1 MVRNSRASSAIAW
14 SDRYLRR
21 VDNGRMS
28 FRISRRGLLRG
39 GAAVVAGGALHRTG
53 FAAAGGAPPLE
64 EVGYGQVTLKS
75 APHLDQMDNVRSV
88 LMELSDDSLLMP
100 FRKMAGQNAPGEDL
114 GGWYQYLREY
124 DYRHG
129 DAGFAPGAT
138 FGQWVSALA
147 RMVAVSG
154 DETLRQ
160 RVLRLNQLYAQ
171 TISREYFAKT
181 RFPAYSFDKLL
192 CGLMDS
198 HRLAGDDDAFEILER
213 TLNAAEPELPGHA
226 VEHDV
231 AWRPGKDPKDISW
244 AWDESY
250 TSSENLYLV
259 SAQMGVAGRRYRE
272 MADRYLDDA
281 AYFDPLARG
290 ENVMWGRHAYSYV
303 NSLCSAMQAY
313 MVGGS
318 AKHLQAARN
327 GFDLLVAQS
336 FATGGWGPDET
347 LRKPASGE
355 VFASLTETHNTFETP
370 CGAYAH
376 MKLTRYLLRCT
387 REGRYG
393 DSMERM
399 MYNTVLG
406 SLPMHTDGRA
416 FYYSDYYSGSAA
428 KDAGSQAAAVGAVRV
443 YSAHR
448 WPCCAGTLP
457 QVVADY
463 WINGYFREPG
473 AVWVNLYL
481 PSVLRWTEGDA
492 KVEMELEG
500 AYPEN
505 GRVRMRLKSSQP
517 VSFALKLR
525 IPAWADGASAR
536 VNEKPVEMS
545 TVAGFATIRRKWQ
558 TGDVVDL
565 DLPMRLRMEVLDAAH
580 PETVAVMFGPR
591 VLFALA
597 AGPVKVTRTQVFAAR
612 QAGGGE
618 WTMDSANGP
627 LRMVPFTS
635 VGENTYSTYI
645 RVSA

>member
-1 MVRNSRASSAIAW
+1 MSICQSMTTGMGMQALRRGQHLDSGSSA
-14 SDRYLRR
+14 
-21 VDNGRMS
+21 
-28 FRISRRGLLRG
+28 
-39 GAAVVAGGALHRTG
+39 
-53 FAAAGGAPPLE
+53 
-64 EVGYGQVTLKS
+64 
-75 APHLDQMDNVRSV
+75 
-88 LMELSDDSLLMP
+88 LS
-100 FRKMAGQNAPGEDL
+100 
-114 GGWYQYLREY
+114 
-124 DYRHG
+124 
-129 DAGFAPGAT
+129 
-138 FGQWVSALA
+138 
-147 RMVAVSG
+147 RMVAVTG
-154 DETLRQ
+154 DERLRQ

-171 TISREYFAKT
+171 TISTQYFAKT

-198 HRLAGDDDAFEILER
+198 HRLAKDAAALAILGR
-213 TLNAAEPELPGHA
+213 TLDAAEPELPGHA

-231 AWRPGKDPKDISW
+231 AWRPGKDPFW

-259 SAQMGVAGRRYRE
+259 SAQMGAAGRRYRE

-281 AYFDPLARG
+281 PYYDPLARG
-290 ENVMWGRHAYSYV
+290 QNVMWGRHAYSYV

-313 MVGGS
+313 MVAGS
-318 AKHLQAARN
+318 GKHLQAARN

-336 FATGGWGPDET
+336 YATGGWGPDET
-347 LRKPASGE
+347 LRKPESGE
-355 VFASLTETHNTFETP
+355 VFASLTNTHNTFETP

-393 DSMERM
+393 DSMERV

-416 FYYSDYYSGSAA
+416 FYYSDYYSSSAGEDVGDSAQSTGA
-428 KDAGSQAAAVGAVRV
+428 KRV
-443 YSAHR
+443 YSVHG

-481 PSVLRWTEGDA
+481 PSVLQWSESGA
-492 KVEMELEG
+492 KLEMELEG
-500 AYPEN
+500 GYPEN
-505 GRVRMRLKSSQP
+505 GRVRLRMKSSKP
-517 VSFALKLR
+517 VTFALKLR
-525 IPAWADGASAR
+525 IPAWSGGATAR
-536 VNEKPVEMS
+536 VNGKPVELPV
-545 TVAGFATIRRKWQ
+545 VAGFATVRRKWR

-597 AGPVKVTRTQVFAAR
+597 AGPVSMSRAQVLSA
-612 QAGGGE
+612 QQTGGGE
-618 WTMDSANGP
+618 WTMESAKGP
-627 LRMVPFTS
+627 VRMVPFTS
-635 VGENTYSTYI
+635 VGDSTYSTYI
-645 RVSA
+645 RVNA

>member
-1 MVRNSRASSAIAW
+1 MSSK
-14 SDRYLRR
+14 
-21 VDNGRMS
+21 
-28 FRISRRGLLRG
+28 ISRRGLLQAGATVAAVGALQRTGLAAVG
-39 GAAVVAGGALHRTG
+39 GAS
-53 FAAAGGAPPLE
+53 PLA
-64 EVGYGQVTLKS
+64 EVGYAQVTLKS

-88 LMELSDDSLLMP
+88 LMGLSNDSLLMP
-100 FRKMAGQNAPGEDL
+100 FRQMAGHEAPGEDL
-114 GGWYQYLREY
+114 GGWYGYLPTY

-129 DAGFAPGAT
+129 DAGFAPGHA
-138 FGQWVSALA
+138 FGQWVSAMS
-147 RMVAVSG
+147 RMVAISE
-154 DETLRQ
+154 DDRLRQ
-160 RVLRLNQLYAQ
+160 RVLRLNQLFAQ
-171 TISREYFAKT
+171 TISTEYFAKT
-181 RFPAYSFDKLL
+181 RFPAYTFDKLV

-198 HRLAGDDDAFEILER
+198 HRLAGDSDAFGILER

-231 AWRPGKDPKDISW
+231 AWRSGKDRQDPSW

-250 TSSENLYLV
+250 TLPENLYLV
-259 SAQMGVAGRRYRE
+259 SAQMGAAGRRYRE
-272 MADRYLDDA
+272 MASRYLDDA

-290 ENVMWGRHAYSYV
+290 ENVLWGRHAYSYV
-303 NSLCSAMQAY
+303 NCLCSAMQAY
-313 MVGGS
+313 MVAGS
-318 AKHLQAARN
+318 EKHLQAARN

-347 LRKPASGE
+347 LRKPLSGE
-355 VFASLTETHNTFETP
+355 VFASLTNTHNAFETP

-393 DSMERM
+393 DSMERV

-406 SLPMHTDGRA
+406 ALPMHPDGRA
-416 FYYSDYYSGSAA
+416 FYYSDYYSGGAA
-428 KDAGSQAAAVGAVRV
+428 EDAESQAAAVGAMHV

-481 PSVLRWTEGDA
+481 PSVLRWAEGDA

-500 AYPEN
+500 VYPEN
-505 GRVRMRLKSSQP
+505 GKIHIRMKSSQP
-517 VSFALKLR
+517 VPFALKLR
-525 IPAWADGASAR
+525 IPSWSNGATAR
-536 VNEKPVEMS
+536 VNGKLVAMS
-545 TVAGFATIRRKWQ
+545 AVAGFATIRRNWQ

-565 DLPMRLRMEVLDAAH
+565 DLPMQLRTEVLDTAR
-580 PETVAVMFGPR
+580 PETAAIMFGPR

-597 AGPVKVTRTQVFAAR
+597 AGPVKVTTAQVSAAR
-612 QAGGGE
+612 QTGGGE
-618 WTMDSANGP
+618 WVIDSAKGP

-635 VGENTYSTYI
+635 IGENTYSTYI